1 MSAAHPGEL
10 IAVAVSE
17 QCLWDRL
24 MAVAR
29 IGGLPNGGV
38 NRQALTPADTEAK
51 NHIIGWAATQ
61 SLKAFQ
67 DEAGNLY
74 IRLEGTDTHA
84 PPVLLGSHLDSQPT
98 GGKFDGAYGV
108 IAGLEVLRA
117 IRSLGLRPSKSIEV
131 VAWTNEEGS
140 RFLPGATGSSAFAGT
155 RRLETMLQ
163 AETTDGTKVADDLQ
177 QSIDATHAPLRPM
190 SSIRPAAYLE
200 AHIEQG
206 PILEQ
211 EGVPIGIVEG
221 IQGVRRI
228 AIEVTGETAH
238 AGTMPH
244 RLRKDALAAATR
256 IMSALH
262 PLTTDGEDVLRLT
275 FGRLQVWPNSPNT
288 VPGRVELVIDLRHP
302 IESTIESVSER
313 IRQVVD
319 TAAPPCRAAMRTV
332 STVPPVHFDA
342 DIRARL
348 TRASDALGYTS
359 RPITSGA
366 GHDALHLARVCT
378 TGMIFVPCR
387 DGVSHHESE
396 SATPEQLA
404 AGARV
409 LAAAAWEL
417 AET

>member
-1 MSAAHPGEL
+1 MSGAHPGKTVAA
-10 IAVAVSE
+10 AVDE
-17 QCLWDRL
+17 QALWDLL
-24 MAVAR
+24 MRVAR

-38 NRQALTPADTEAK
+38 DRQALTATDTEAK
-51 NHIIGWAATQ
+51 NFVVDWAAAHDL
-61 SLKAFQ
+61 SSFQ
-67 DEAGNLY
+67 DEAANLFV
-74 IRLEGTDTHA
+74 RMEGSDPQA
-84 PPVLLGSHLDSQPT
+84 APVLLGSHLDSQPT

-108 IAGLEVLRA
+108 MAGLEVLRA
-117 IRSLGLRPSKSIEV
+117 IRMLGLRPRRSIEV

-155 RRLETMLQ
+155 RRLDDMIQ
-163 AETTDGTKVADDLQ
+163 AGTTDGTRVADDLRA
-177 QSIDATHAPLRPM
+177 SIEATRATRRPIGA
-190 SSIRPAAYLE
+190 IRPAAYLE

-211 EGVPIGIVEG
+211 EDIPIGIVEG

-228 AIEVTGETAH
+228 AIELTGETAH

-256 IMSALH
+256 IMSALQ
-262 PLTTDGEDVLRLT
+262 PLTMRDEDVLRLT

-302 IESTIESVSER
+302 LESEIEAVSKR
-313 IRQVVD
+313 ISETV
-319 TAAPPCRAAMRTV
+319 AAEAPPCRAEVRTV

-342 DIRARL
+342 AIRSRL
-348 TRASDALGYTS
+348 TRASDAAGYRS

-396 SATPEQLA
+396 SATSGQLV

-409 LAAAAWEL
+409 LAATAWEL
-417 AET
+417 AEG

>member
-1 MSAAHPGEL
+1 MLDAHPGQP
-10 IAVAVSE
+10 IAAAIDA
-17 QCLWDRL
+17 QALWDLL
-24 MAVAR
+24 MRVGR

-51 NHIIGWAATQ
+51 NFLIGWADGHA
-61 SLKAFQ
+61 LKAFQ
-67 DEAGNLY
+67 DEAANLY
-74 IRLEGTDTHA
+74 FRLEGTDPREA
-84 PPVLLGSHLDSQPT
+84 PVLLGSHLDSQPT

-108 IAGLEVLRA
+108 IAGLEVLRT
-117 IRSLGLRPSKSIEV
+117 IRALDLRPHRSIEV

-155 RRLETMLQ
+155 RQLEAMIQ
-163 AETTDGTKVADDLQ
+163 AETTDGTKVANDLRA
-177 QSIDATHAPLRPM
+177 SIDATRAPRRPM
-190 SSIRPAAYLE
+190 AAIRPAAYLE

-206 PILEQ
+206 PILER
-211 EGVPIGIVEG
+211 EGIPIGIVEG

-228 AIEVTGETAH
+228 AIELVGETAH

-244 RLRKDALAAATR
+244 RMRKDALAAATR
-256 IMSALH
+256 IMSALQ
-262 PLTTDGEDVLRLT
+262 PLTTSDGDVLRLT

-288 VPGRVELVIDLRHP
+288 VPGRVDLVIDLRHP
-302 IESTIESVSER
+302 LQSEIEAVSARIQEVVATES
-313 IRQVVD
+313 
-319 TAAPPCRAAMRTV
+319 PPCRGEVRIV
-332 STVPPVHFDA
+332 SSVPPVHFDA
-342 DIRARL
+342 DIRSRL
-348 TRASDALGYTS
+348 ARASDAVGYAS
-359 RPITSGA
+359 KPIISGA

-396 SATPEQLA
+396 SATPDQLL

-417 AET
+417 AEH